1 MIHKVPKQK
10 NIHVSFKLPNI
21 SQIMSLG
28 YALNVKSL
36 LLNFLL
42 FFRIN
47 FPSLLNLTDFLHIH
61 TQDVIRHIDI
71 EVKHEREI
79 NYLGGAVHYLW
90 FFIFLFFSYIFLSR
104 LCLAA
109 SQKIIS

>member
-1 MIHKVPKQK
+1 MYHLNCQTLV
-10 NIHVSFKLPNI
+10 KLC
-21 SQIMSLG
+21 LWAA
-28 YALNVKSL
+28 ALMYKKFVK
-36 LLNFLL
+36 FLFL
-42 FFRIN
+42 FSNQFSII
-47 FPSLLNLTDFLHIH
+47 LNLTDFLHIH

-71 EVKHEREI
+71 EEKHEREI

-90 FFIFLFFSYIFLSR
+90 FFIFLFLFFILFLSR